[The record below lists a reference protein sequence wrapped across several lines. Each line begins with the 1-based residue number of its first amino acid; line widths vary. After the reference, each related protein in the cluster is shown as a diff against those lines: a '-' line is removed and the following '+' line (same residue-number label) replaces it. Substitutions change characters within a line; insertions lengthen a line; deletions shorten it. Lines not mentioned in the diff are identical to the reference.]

1 MAMST
6 RALVR
11 TVAPR
16 QRSLRSVSTR
26 SFTNDSGSN
35 DDDGKSSLSKT
46 DRSSQIVGK
55 RPGQTPFSPPTTG
68 KTQSTSTNSSMTKS
82 IKTTSSRG
90 GMPLVSPP
98 NVYYETSS
106 TASPASEFDNREFA
120 HARPTIPSL
129 MSIDELDEEDNAL
142 RRQLLREGI
151 LPPTPKL
158 RINDPL
164 PNLEDALYELDPSGV
179 SRADP
184 EDVLDMASMYDPAIH
199 LPDKPN
205 FNSSRNRLKYELGT
219 PLTDELVAYIGV
231 RGPITVAEYMRRA
244 LRDGRYG
251 YYTGK
256 GSRSGKSSRR
266 KKITGTTGGAAADDD
281 DDWEDDSNSNDEE
294 YVPVFTTDKHV
305 GGEHVIGSG
314 GDFITAPEV
323 SQLFGESLLVWFM
336 TQYRTLN
343 GPSDIQ
349 FVEIG
354 PGKGTLICD
363 ILRSAIS
370 TFPDFA
376 SALKSSS
383 VDGGGGDGQGGRSRG
398 MCPAVGVHLVEV
410 TNGMRARQ
418 KESLISLAKEDIVVK
433 NGYTFRFA
441 DDSIDDGM
449 EVAVQ
454 AVEPDPSSSSSTAS
468 SSSSDANDEKLD
480 EICVSWHDTL
490 SSVPTHDA
498 VTDRPI
504 PTFVICQ
511 ELVDALP
518 IHSFQKIDGGVWR
531 ERLVDVAIRDDSEAS
546 EAADKVRS
554 AVVRRYANAEVDE
567 TNNVTLASSVPSSSN
582 SPDTSTPE
590 PMKKIPRLRFVLPPD
605 TTPAIRS
612 LLRVD
617 GRGSPLQDNP
627 AAAALDSLPV
637 GSIIEACPE
646 GLLMVQDIAD
656 RIVKCNGGAALIVDY
671 GGDGSSGGDTLRGF
685 WKHAQVHPLSRPG
698 EVDVTADVDFGALRE
713 AVNSRMTLEQSLD
726 RKIRKERRYKKET
739 SGDAMTKVVPDES
752 SETLTPALLPQ
763 AFGPTSQGKF
773 LAQMGI
779 VQRVEKKIEDPETT
793 DEQAFEIYSAM
804 ERLIVA
810 EQMGERYK
818 VMAIAPKKDGLF
830 PPPGF

>member
-1 MAMST
+1 
-6 RALVR
+6 
-11 TVAPR
+11 
-16 QRSLRSVSTR
+16 
-26 SFTNDSGSN
+26 
-35 DDDGKSSLSKT
+35 
-46 DRSSQIVGK
+46 
-55 RPGQTPFSPPTTG
+55 
-68 KTQSTSTNSSMTKS
+68 
-82 IKTTSSRG
+82 
-90 GMPLVSPP
+90 
-98 NVYYETSS
+98 
-106 TASPASEFDNREFA
+106 
-120 HARPTIPSL
+120 
-129 MSIDELDEEDNAL
+129 
-142 RRQLLREGI
+142 
-151 LPPTPKL
+151 
-158 RINDPL
+158 
-164 PNLEDALYELDPSGV
+164 
-179 SRADP
+179 
-184 EDVLDMASMYDPAIH
+184 
-199 LPDKPN
+199 
-205 FNSSRNRLKYELGT
+205 
-219 PLTDELVAYIGV
+219 
-231 RGPITVAEYMRRA
+231 
-244 LRDGRYG
+244 
-251 YYTGK
+251 
-256 GSRSGKSSRR
+256 
-266 KKITGTTGGAAADDD
+266 
-281 DDWEDDSNSNDEE
+281 
-294 YVPVFTTDKHV
+294 
-305 GGEHVIGSG
+305 
-314 GDFITAPEV
+314 
-323 SQLFGESLLVWFM
+323 
-336 TQYRTLN
+336 
-343 GPSDIQ
+343 
-349 FVEIG
+349 
-354 PGKGTLICD
+354 
-363 ILRSAIS
+363 
-370 TFPDFA
+370 
-376 SALKSSS
+376 
-383 VDGGGGDGQGGRSRG
+383 
-398 MCPAVGVHLVEV
+398 
-410 TNGMRARQ
+410 MRARQ
-418 KESLISLAKEDIVVK
+418 KESLISLAKEDVVVK

-498 VTDRPI
+498 VTDRPV

-567 TNNVTLASSVPSSSN
+567 TNNDTSASSVPSSSN
-582 SPDTSTPE
+582 APDTSTPE
-590 PMKKIPRLRFVLPPD
+590 SMKKIPRLRFVLPPD

-617 GRGSPLQDNP
+617 GRGSPLKDNP

-685 WKHAQVHPLSRPG
+685 WKHTQVHPLSRPG

-713 AVNSRMTLEQSLD
+713 AVNSRMTLEQSIS
-726 RKIRKERRYKKET
+726 RKMRQERRGKKET
-739 SGDAMTKVVPDES
+739 SGDAMTKVAVDES
-752 SETLTPALLPQ
+752 SKKIAPALLPQ
-763 AFGPTSQGKF
+763 AFGPISQGKF

-818 VMAIAPKKDGLF
+818 VMAITPKKDGLF